1 MSSPF
6 QPSPSL
12 PPVPPVPPA
21 YQPGNPHQT
30 AMVLAVLSVCLGAA
44 GFLSN
49 CGCFG
54 CVFMPLP
61 PLAIIMGIIALTQ
74 NPDSTGKPL
83 AIAGI
88 ACGGL
93 SILLWF
99 LMLALGVGGAI
110 LNNTEFQR

>member
-6 QPSPSL
+6 QPSSSL
-12 PPVPPVPPA
+12 PPLPPVPPA
-21 YQPGNPHQT
+21 YPPGNPHQT
-30 AMVLAVLSVCLGAA
+30 ALVLAILSTCLGAA
-44 GFLSN
+44 GILSN
-49 CGCFG
+49 LPCVG

-61 PLAIIMGIIALTQ
+61 PLAIVTGIIALTQ
-74 NPDSTGKPL
+74 NPDSIGKSL

-99 LMLALGVGGAI
+99 LMLVLGVGGAL
-110 LNNTEFQR
+110 LNNPEFRR